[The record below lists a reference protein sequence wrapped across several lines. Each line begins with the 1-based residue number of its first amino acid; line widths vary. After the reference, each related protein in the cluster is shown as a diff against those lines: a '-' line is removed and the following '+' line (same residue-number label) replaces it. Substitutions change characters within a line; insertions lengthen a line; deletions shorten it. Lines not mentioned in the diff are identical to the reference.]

1 MKTEYRQM
9 CSSLKIKKKKTN
21 DREVRKMEIRYTEE
35 KKFSKE
41 QVEELFLSVGWVSG
55 QYPNRLYK
63 ALMNSSTVLTAWD
76 GEKLVGLLRAIDDGE
91 LLAYL
96 HYLLVSPEYQGH
108 GIARNLLELMKDK
121 YKDYLYIELM
131 PEEKKNVSFYEKY
144 GFKVVDGATPMQ
156 KSNFE
161 GFKD

>member
-1 MKTEYRQM
+1 MMMERRQM
-9 CSSLKIKKKKTN
+9 CSFLKIKQNRLN
-21 DREVRKMEIRYTEE
+21 DREEKNGNSLYRRKKIFKGTGR
-35 KKFSKE
+35 
-41 QVEELFLSVGWVSG
+41 
-55 QYPNRLYK
+55 RI
-63 ALMNSSTVLTAWD
+63 AWD

>member
-1 MKTEYRQM
+1 
-9 CSSLKIKKKKTN
+9 
-21 DREVRKMEIRYTEE
+21 MEILYTEE
-35 KKFSKE
+35 KKFSRE